1 MDIHIRWN
9 NDAYG
14 FIIPINPEEVMINV
28 TMNNTSLNIH
38 NLGEI
43 NLKGKRG
50 LYSITLES
58 FFPSQVYDFA
68 RGSYHDPY
76 DYYIYKLKNLFE
88 KNTTIHLVATETKIN
103 GYFTIE
109 DFNYGH
115 KDKSDDVYYSISLK
129 EYREIGSTKVAT
141 KRVTKEVKTKSI
153 KWKKGDKWQ
162 KVTKSVLGSSTTWKT
177 QQKNN
182 KSVISKAKKKYPKKK
197 ENDALI
203 GYTVVIKK

>member
-43 NLKGKRG
+43 NLKGTRG

-76 DYYIYKLKNLFE
+76 DYYVYKLQNLFE
-88 KNTTIHLVATETKIN
+88 KNTTVHLVITETSIN

-109 DFNYGH
+109 NWNYGH
-115 KDKSDDVYYSISLK
+115 RKITQ
-129 EYREIGSTKVAT
+129 YRNYCT
-141 KRVTKEVKTKSI
+141 R
-153 KWKKGDKWQ
+153 
-162 KVTKSVLGSSTTWKT
+162 
-177 QQKNN
+177 
-182 KSVISKAKKKYPKKK
+182 
-197 ENDALI
+197 
-203 GYTVVIKK
+203 

>member
-9 NDAYG
+9 SDKYG
-14 FIIPINPEEVMINV
+14 FILPINPESFMISDS
-28 TMNNTSLNIH
+28 MNNTSIYVH
-38 NLGEI
+38 NLGEL

-50 LYSITLES
+50 LKSITLES
-58 FFPSQVYDFA
+58 FFPSQEYDFA
-68 RGSYHDPY
+68 RGPYHDPY
-76 DYYIYKLKNLFE
+76 DYYVYKLQNLFE
-88 KNTTIHLVATETKIN
+88 KNTTVHLVITETSIN

-109 DFNYGH
+109 NWNYGH
-115 KDKSDDVYYSISLK
+115 NEKTNDVAYSMELK
-129 EYREIGSTKVAT
+129 EYRELGSTKVAT
-141 KRVTKEVKTKSI
+141 KRVTKEVKTTSR
-153 KWKKGDKWQ
+153 KWKKGDTWQ
-162 KVTKSVLGSSTTWKT
+162 KVTKAVLGSSSTWKT

>member
-58 FFPSQVYDFA
+58 FVPSQVYDFA

-88 KNTTIHLVATETKIN
+88 KNTTIHLVVTETKIN

-115 KDKSDDVYYSISLK
+115 KDKSDDVYYSIALK

-153 KWKKGDKWQ
+153 KWKKGDTWQ